1 MLHTLH
7 IFKKDSRHLWKEIL
21 VVTGMIAAF
30 AYLGAHSRPVL
41 TSYAL
46 PIDRLDAIYPLLLP
60 LAWWYLIAAVVHEE
74 RILGI
79 ASSGSHVPIVVGAF
93 WPLRFSSC

>member
-46 PIDRLDAIYPLLLP
+46 PIDRLDAIYPC
-60 LAWWYLIAAVVHEE
+60 YC
-74 RILGI
+74 R
-79 ASSGSHVPIVVGAF
+79 
-93 WPLRFSSC
+93 WPGGT

>member
-74 RILGI
+74 RPDCSS
-79 ASSGSHVPIVVGAF
+79 ASCCSFSSGSF
-93 WPLRFSSC
+93 RSWPWRP